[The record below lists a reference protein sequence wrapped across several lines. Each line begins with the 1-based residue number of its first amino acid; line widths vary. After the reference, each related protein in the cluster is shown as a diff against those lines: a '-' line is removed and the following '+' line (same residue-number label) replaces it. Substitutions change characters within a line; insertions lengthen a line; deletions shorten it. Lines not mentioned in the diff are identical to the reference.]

1 MQNSRYLLYKQLCI
15 VQTYVYKQQ
24 NFVHASMYC
33 TNRSVSYKKLCIV
46 QSSTRFSL
54 GVGPNDCAGSSVG
67 WSMADRVTSSL
78 SPKDSNCS
86 VQSTV
91 NCMEV
96 EFSTVHCAIHS
107 TALYKALLFTT
118 NLHYIA
124 PRCSVLSFLA
134 LCCTTMQCKCTE
146 VKGRAAQSSAAQ
158 SSAVKGI
165 LH

>member
-1 MQNSRYLLYKQLCI
+1 
-15 VQTYVYKQQ
+15 
-24 NFVHASMYC
+24 MYC
-33 TNRSVSYKKLCIV
+33 TNSSVSYKKLCIV

-67 WSMADRVTSSL
+67 WSRADRVTSSL

-96 EFSTVHCAIHS
+96 EFSTVHCAVHS
-107 TALYKALLFTT
+107 TALYEALLFTT

-124 PRCSVLSFLA
+124 LRCSVLSFLA
-134 LCCTTMQCKCTE
+134 RPSLCCTTMHYNAVHMHRSKGKGSTEQCTAE
-146 VKGRAAQSSAAQ
+146 
-158 SSAVKGI
+158 
-165 LH
+165 